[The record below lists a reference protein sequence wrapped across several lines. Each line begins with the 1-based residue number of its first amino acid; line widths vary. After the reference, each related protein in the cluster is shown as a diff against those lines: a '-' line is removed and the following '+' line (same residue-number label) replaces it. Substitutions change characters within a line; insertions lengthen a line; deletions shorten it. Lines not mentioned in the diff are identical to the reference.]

1 MPGSAV
7 HGARAMQCQHPP
19 EERQPVYEG
28 TAVARTDRTFC
39 GLCGH
44 VLYVSDS
51 NADRGLTGPFAN
63 SRRDAGDAGGLPALQ
78 PPDDEP

>member
-7 HGARAMQCQHPP
+7 HGARAMECQHPP

-39 GLCGH
+39 GLCGYI
-44 VLYVSDS
+44 LYIRDS
-51 NADRGLTGPFAN
+51 RFAIHDSADGAEARAATVVPEPFKASRGT
-63 SRRDAGDAGGLPALQ
+63 
-78 PPDDEP
+78 

>member
-7 HGARAMQCQHPP
+7 QGARAMQCQHPP

-44 VLYVSDS
+44 VIYISDS
-51 NADRGLTGPFAN
+51 RFPIPDSDDGASGTHIVKSPSPGFTASRGT
-63 SRRDAGDAGGLPALQ
+63 
-78 PPDDEP
+78 